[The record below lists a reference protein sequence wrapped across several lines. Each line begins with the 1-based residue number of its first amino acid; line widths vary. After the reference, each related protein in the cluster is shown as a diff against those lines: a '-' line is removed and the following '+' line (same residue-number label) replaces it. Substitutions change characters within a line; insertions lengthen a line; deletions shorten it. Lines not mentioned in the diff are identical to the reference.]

1 MTTRDKI
8 LSLVGQAKP
17 SALPLPEMP
26 MKPKANARIDYFI
39 DRARNNGSDIIRTS
53 ATNLNQTVRS
63 LFPGKVISS
72 VIIPGDLEIRS
83 GTPVKMIAAAS
94 VAVLEAEFA
103 VVENGA
109 LLVDETKMLHRALPF
124 LCENLV
130 LVVPENKLYSDMHE
144 ACAALPGESYS
155 VFIAGPSKTA
165 DIEQALVIG
174 AHGAKTLT
182 IALLSD

>member
-8 LSLVGQAKP
+8 LSLVAKAKP
-17 SALPLPEMP
+17 SPLPLPEMP
-26 MKPKANARIDYFI
+26 IGGKTDARIDYFI
-39 DRARNNGSDIIRTS
+39 DRARNNGSDIIRTNR
-53 ATNLNQTVRS
+53 TTLNETVRS
-63 LFPGKVISS
+63 LFPGKAISS
-72 VIIPGDLEIRS
+72 AIIPADLEIGS
-83 GTPVKMIAAAS
+83 QTSVKKIADVS

-103 VVENGA
+103 VAENGA
-109 LLVDETKMLHRALPF
+109 LLVDETKILHRALPF

-130 LVVPENKLYSDMHE
+130 LAVQENKIYSDMHE
-144 ACAALPGESYS
+144 ACATMPGESYS